1 MPVKHCIVLA
11 TFSALALSA
20 FAHEKHVHGEARL
33 EVAIEQGSLELKLEM
48 PLDSA
53 VGFEHAPKND
63 QQKAALSETLR
74 RLEDAGSLWL
84 INGDAGCVLKSAK
97 VETPEFGADGHADI
111 DVNYVFECAHP
122 DALKSIETTLFK
134 ALPRLHRIESQWVG
148 PKGQGAQTLMPK
160 KPALKW

>member
-20 FAHEKHVHGEARL
+20 FAHERDVHGEARL

-74 RLEDAGSLWL
+74 RLEDAGSL
-84 INGDAGCVLKSAK
+84 
-97 VETPEFGADGHADI
+97 ADQRRRR
-111 DVNYVFECAHP
+111 VCAQV
-122 DALKSIETTLFK
+122 
-134 ALPRLHRIESQWVG
+134 SQG
-148 PKGQGAQTLMPK
+148 
-160 KPALKW
+160 